1 MTAKLALINKQDTC
15 EIVRDQI
22 AAIIA
27 IEMANQFELATA
39 AAEDDEDIIP
49 ADWSASIYIERS
61 HPIPIDYLPAINV
74 SFDNDR
80 FDNKNSNMI
89 DRQRATGIFYIDC
102 YAKKDTTDAMSG
114 DELTSRDAD
123 RLARLAR
130 NIIMSQEYTYLALGY
145 RELGTGKNLVTRRY
159 IPKREKLRPDMKQ
172 EGYENVVVCRLTL
185 EVEYDELSPQVV
197 MNDLELLIFSCK
209 RESSAQIYFTAEYD
223 LTEGD

>member
-1 MTAKLALINKQDTC
+1 MTAKLSLINKQDTF

-22 AAIIA
+22 AAILA
-27 IEMANQFELATA
+27 IEQANQFALATA
-39 AAEDDEDIIP
+39 EADPDIIP
-49 ADWSASIYIERS
+49 ANWFFNTYIERT
-61 HPIPIDYLPAINV
+61 HPIPIENLPAINI

-89 DRQRATGIFYIDC
+89 DRQRVTGVFYIDC
-102 YAKKDTTDAMSG
+102 YAKEDTTDIMSG

-145 RELGTGKNLVTRRY
+145 RELGNGKNLVTRRY
-159 IPKREKLRPDMKQ
+159 IIKREKLKPDIKQ

-197 MNDLELLIFSCK
+197 MNDLELLITICK
-209 RESSAQIYFTAEYD
+209 RESSNKIYFTAEYD
-223 LTEGD
+223 LT